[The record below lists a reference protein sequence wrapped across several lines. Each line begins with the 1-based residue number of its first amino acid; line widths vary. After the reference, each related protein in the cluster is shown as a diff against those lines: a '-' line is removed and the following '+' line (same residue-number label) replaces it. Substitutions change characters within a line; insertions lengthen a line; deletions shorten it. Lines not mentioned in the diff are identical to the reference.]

1 MKAPTQMVSQ
11 VLRIMSGIAALT
23 LAGCQM
29 HSPYGYDGGG
39 YGYPS
44 PGSGAMIGP
53 SGESP
58 YVTQPGQI
66 VVGPDGRTPYYPS
79 TNFPYPSSTYPPSS
93 PGTIP
98 STGGT
103 IPKPSSGPFSSTPTS
118 PPINNSPPPH
128 RPVEKLPPDSDE
140 YPDAPQPKSVTN
152 NPPSLSDPGIDDAD
166 FNADQGGKAATPKS
180 SSEKWIDEVEKE
192 GGIPSGDAAKKDP
205 NLQKSAF
212 VDDSD
217 DEFAPPGAYDPGGDP
232 DSSDDLNDPAVFLHD
247 GNIYRGIVKFDDE
260 EQTWFLR
267 YERLADPET
276 GEGMIYLAPSAKL
289 SSLRNNLTVLIE
301 GGVDNKQLDRFD
313 RPMLVIKHLKI
324 IVPE

>member
-1 MKAPTQMVSQ
+1 M
-11 VLRIMSGIAALT
+11 
-23 LAGCQM
+23 
-29 HSPYGYDGGG
+29 
-39 YGYPS
+39 
-44 PGSGAMIGP
+44 
-53 SGESP
+53 
-58 YVTQPGQI
+58 
-66 VVGPDGRTPYYPS
+66 
-79 TNFPYPSSTYPPSS
+79 
-93 PGTIP
+93 
-98 STGGT
+98 
-103 IPKPSSGPFSSTPTS
+103 
-118 PPINNSPPPH
+118 
-128 RPVEKLPPDSDE
+128 
-140 YPDAPQPKSVTN
+140 TN

-212 VDDSD
+212 VDDSE
-217 DEFAPPGAYDPGGDP
+217 DEFTPPGAYDPGGDP

-260 EQTWFLR
+260 EQTWYLR